1 MEVLEEFLKTSNGNG
16 NGYGYG
22 YGYGSGDVYGT
33 GDGYCYGTGYGDGYG
48 SGYGS
53 GDGSGSGNG
62 RGNGRGN
69 GSGFGDGNGRGNGSG
84 DGSGRG
90 NGSGDGS
97 GDDYGIGSINGMH
110 VYNIDGVP
118 TVISHVKGNI
128 AKGWILKSDLTL
140 NPCYIAKQD
149 NLFAH
154 GETLREAMEALEEK
168 LFNNMPE
175 EERMEAFLDAVQDG
189 PEYPARLF
197 FDWHGRL
204 TGSCQMGRETFVKN
218 HSIDLDK
225 DTMTLR
231 RFLEL
236 TREDYGGEIIRKV
249 EEALREEEG

>member
-1 MEVLEEFLKTSNGNG
+1 MEVVEQFLKTSDGAG

-22 YGYGSGDVYGT
+22 YGYGYYDGSGYGY
-33 GDGYCYGTGYGDGYG
+33 GNGNGAGYYDGSGYGDGAGAGYYDDNGHG
-48 SGYGS
+48 SGYGN
-53 GDGSGSGNG
+53 GDG
-62 RGNGRGN
+62 
-69 GSGFGDGNGRGNGSG
+69 DGISA
-84 DGSGRG
+84 
-90 NGSGDGS
+90 
-97 GDDYGIGSINGMH
+97 INGMH

-168 LFNNMPE
+168 LFDDMPE
-175 EERMEAFLDAVQDG
+175 GERIEAFLDAVKDG

-197 FDWHGRL
+197 FDWHGKL
-204 TGSCQMGRETFVKN
+204 TGSCQLGRKTFVEN
-218 HSIDLDK
+218 HGIDLDK

-231 RFLEL
+231 RFLQL

>member
-1 MEVLEEFLKTSNGNG
+1 MEVVEQFLKTSHGSGYGHGNGNGAGYYDGSGYGDGAGAGYYDGNGHGSGYGNG
-16 NGYGYG
+16 NGYGY
-22 YGYGSGDVYGT
+22 YD
-33 GDGYCYGTGYGDGYG
+33 GDGI
-48 SGYGS
+48 SA
-53 GDGSGSGNG
+53 
-62 RGNGRGN
+62 
-69 GSGFGDGNGRGNGSG
+69 
-84 DGSGRG
+84 
-90 NGSGDGS
+90 
-97 GDDYGIGSINGMH
+97 INGMH

-154 GETLREAMEALEEK
+154 GETLREAMEALEKK

-189 PEYPARLF
+189 PKYPARLF

-204 TGSCQMGRETFVKN
+204 TGSCQLGRKTFVEN
-218 HSIDLDK
+218 HGIDLDK

-231 RFLEL
+231 RFLQL

-249 EEALREEEG
+249 EEALKQS

>member
-1 MEVLEEFLKTSNGNG
+1 MEVVEQFLKTSDGAG

-22 YGYGSGDVYGT
+22 YGYGYY
-33 GDGYCYGTGYGDGYG
+33 DGSGYGDGAGAGYYDDNGHG
-48 SGYGS
+48 SGYGN
-53 GDGSGSGNG
+53 GDG
-62 RGNGRGN
+62 
-69 GSGFGDGNGRGNGSG
+69 DGISA
-84 DGSGRG
+84 
-90 NGSGDGS
+90 
-97 GDDYGIGSINGMH
+97 INGMH

-168 LFNNMPE
+168 LFDDMPE
-175 EERMEAFLDAVQDG
+175 GERIEAFLDAVKDG

-197 FDWHGRL
+197 FDWHGKL
-204 TGSCQMGRETFVKN
+204 TGSCQLGRKTFVEN
-218 HSIDLDK
+218 HGIDLDK

-231 RFLEL
+231 RFLQL

>member
-1 MEVLEEFLKTSNGNG
+1 MEAVEQFLKTSYGI
-16 NGYGYG
+16 GYDD
-22 YGYGSGDVYGT
+22 GSGSGSGY

-48 SGYGS
+48 SGDVYGDGYGS
-53 GDGSGSGNG
+53 GDGYGNGDGSGSGYG
-62 RGNGRGN
+62 DGNGR
-69 GSGFGDGNGRGNGSG
+69 GFGDGNGRGNGSG
-84 DGSGRG
+84 FGRG
-90 NGSGDGS
+90 FGR
-97 GDDYGIGSINGMH
+97 GDDYGISSINGMH

-154 GETLREAMEALEEK
+154 GETLREAMEALEKK
-168 LFNNMPE
+168 LFDDMPE
-175 EERMEAFLDAVQDG
+175 GERIEAFLDAVKDG

-197 FDWHGRL
+197 FDWHGKL
-204 TGSCQMGRETFVKN
+204 TGSCQLGRETFVKN
-218 HSIDLDK
+218 HGIDLDK